1 MEMYEKYIKE
11 RENLDVI
18 KTSKGF
24 ICYRIE
30 MNATCMI
37 NDCFVLKE
45 YRNTKHAT
53 FLTNQVFEICKQ
65 AGVKTVYCNT
75 DDRAN
80 GVEVSKFSIEQFGF
94 ELFNKCG
101 PISNYKIEV
110 SEWERL

>member
-1 MEMYEKYIKE
+1 MNMYEQYNKE

-18 KTSKGF
+18 KTDKGF
-24 ICYRIE
+24 IFYRID
-30 MNATCMI
+30 MNETCMI

-45 YRNTKHAT
+45 YRNTKHGT

-80 GVEVSKFSIEQFGF
+80 GVAVSRFSIEQFGF
-94 ELFNKCG
+94 ELYDSSG
-101 PISNYKIEV
+101 PISNYKLEV
-110 SEWERL
+110 SEWEKL